1 MSERLM
7 VEHSDLIVPVLCYPF
22 PEVREL
28 LGDLQLSET
37 FHMSTLTVPE
47 ARELL
52 HEGGYSFSHDLEIP
66 TDPNGHVDFEH
77 IHEPMTARI
86 TERNEPLLPGLADFE
101 KQYATHGS
109 AEAIFRLMA
118 GWSATGKMT
127 ELGFVKSDYDGYVLE
142 AMGLNIPIHDV
153 PSLESMGD
161 PVEGRIWFLSNPSA
175 IDGNWHEDEMLQDF
189 IAAGHNIVLDYAYGG
204 LTPEEHPLDVS
215 APNIQAV
222 LTSPSKIFGAFNH
235 RYTGVAYTREQVG
248 SLVSTMWFKSV
259 PALMDTL
266 MLYETFEPQEL
277 PRQHKEKQQIICQA
291 ISELIGQTIRPSDTI
306 LMANSDNDL
315 PPEYGLFATGP
326 GAYRFRLSKLFAQ
339 LELIGRNDFP

>member
-7 VEHSDLIVPVLCYPF
+7 VEHSDLIVPILCYPF

-28 LGDLQLSET
+28 LGDLHLSES
-37 FHMSTLTVPE
+37 FHMDALTLPE

-52 HEGGYSFSHDLEIP
+52 YEGGYSFSPDLEIP
-66 TDPNGHVDFEH
+66 TDPGERVDFEH
-77 IHEPMTARI
+77 IHEPVTARI

-127 ELGFVKSDYDGYVLE
+127 ELGFLKSDYDGYVLE

-153 PSLESMGD
+153 PSLESVGD

-222 LTSPSKIFGAFNH
+222 LTSPSKIFGVFNH
-235 RYTGVAYTREQVG
+235 RYTGVAYTRENVG
-248 SLVSTMWFKSV
+248 SLLSTMWFKSV

-266 MLYETFEPQEL
+266 MLYEAFEPTEL
-277 PRQHKEKQQIICQA
+277 PQKYREKQLIICQA
-291 ISELIGQTIRPSDTI
+291 LTELIGKTIKPSDNI
-306 LMANSDNDL
+306 LMAHTDEAL
-315 PPEYGLFATGP
+315 QPEYGLFATESGM
-326 GAYRFRLSKLFAQ
+326 YRLRLSKLFAQ
-339 LELIGRNDFP
+339 LEFQKG